1 MQTLRLKLVSPLSIS
16 CNDFVF
22 FLILLSSY
30 FGPSQPPI
38 TTLLAMAGTTPET
51 VNSDYKY
58 TPLSGPRRIRVL
70 RLKRT
75 KLQHDPLVRELFEV
89 TVNKPRP
96 LYKAVSY
103 TWLIDISAFDLLDIN
118 YTL

>member
-1 MQTLRLKLVSPLSIS
+1 
-16 CNDFVF
+16 
-22 FLILLSSY
+22 
-30 FGPSQPPI
+30 
-38 TTLLAMAGTTPET
+38 MAGTTPET
-51 VNSDYKY
+51 VNSGYKY

-96 LYKAVSY
+96 LFKAVSY